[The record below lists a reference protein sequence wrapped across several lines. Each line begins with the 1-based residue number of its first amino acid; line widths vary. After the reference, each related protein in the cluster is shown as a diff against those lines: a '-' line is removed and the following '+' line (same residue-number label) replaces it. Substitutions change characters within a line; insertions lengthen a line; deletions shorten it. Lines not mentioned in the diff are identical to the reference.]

1 MDMTDPAKWLEEFN
15 RIMKENDNLYRNAAK
30 TLGLTDCTF
39 WILYALREENSV
51 LTQSEICNLMYQPK
65 QTVNSALKKMEL
77 EGYIALR
84 SHNNRRSKQ
93 IHLTDR
99 GIALAEKTVNK
110 MIAVEQEA
118 LSDLSDSE
126 RKIFISLFQKYTNL
140 LKSRIQTL
148 NDSGQKEAVPSS
160 VPGETQQK

>member
-77 EGYIALR
+77 EGYINLR

-93 IHLTDR
+93 IHLNNK
-99 GIALAEKTVNK
+99 GIALAEKTVDK

-118 LSDLSDSE
+118 LSDSE
-126 RKIFISLFQKYTNL
+126 REIFISLFQKYTKL
-140 LKSRIQTL
+140 LKSKMQTL
-148 NDSGQKEAVPSS
+148 NDSGQREATPSS
-160 VPGETQQK
+160 IPGETQQK